1 MNEKAVCSAR
11 SLAQRRAALIAQCA
25 VQRTQARDQ
34 LAALV
39 EPGGA
44 GGLLRFLPRGK
55 LALGAAGIVLGLLV
69 TKPGRALSLATALL
83 SLWKLVRSALRRT

>member
-1 MNEKAVCSAR
+1 MNEKAVCDAR

-25 VQRTQARDQ
+25 AQRTQARDQ

-39 EPGGA
+39 KPGGA

-55 LALGAAGIVLGLLV
+55 LALGAAGVVLGLLV
-69 TKPGRALSLATALL
+69 TKPGSLATAGL